1 MTTHR
6 KTHRTKDGRTLTA
19 ADIDALADE
28 LANADYDLDAVKA
41 RPVGRPR
48 MGSAP
53 AISTQI
59 RLDPEMR
66 AALDQAARQADVSVS
81 EVVRRALRQYLEAS

>member
-6 KTHRTKDGRTLTA
+6 TSHRTADGRELTA

-48 MGSAP
+48 MGSGP
-53 AISTQI
+53 AVSTQI

-66 AALDQAARQADVSVS
+66 AALDQAAKRADVSVS
-81 EVVRRALRQYLEAS
+81 EVVRRALRQYLGAA